1 MYGNSSKAF
10 IYSLNNDNGSGH
22 VVYNPVKLQVRS
34 YRHSYAVYLCAST
47 GPIFGS
53 HDIYISNYS
62 ASNQDSYTR
71 CGRSYPFPL
80 GDSLFFYYHY
90 HYYYYYY
97 RHRCTFYAGGFRFT
111 PTNIEVFTKQ
121 PLKGLYDLTDFTSFS
136 VVSFLCISLTS

>member
-1 MYGNSSKAF
+1 MFGYSSKAF

-53 HDIYISNYS
+53 RDIYISNYS

-80 GDSLFFYYHY
+80 EDSLFFHH
-90 HYYYYYY
+90 HYYYYYFW
-97 RHRCTFYAGGFRFT
+97 HRCTFYAGSFRFT
-111 PTNIEVFTKQ
+111 PTNIEVFYET
-121 PLKGLYDLTDFTSFS
+121 TT
-136 VVSFLCISLTS
+136 